1 MAAELHE
8 SHVCNTHAERTQ
20 REQRLRIRHVCHTYL
35 RISHKAD
42 ITDASQRH
50 ESPHKQAATTSIGI
64 NIIIRD
70 CDCQN
75 DDDDEGS
82 AIFMSAQAGIEFR
95 AK

>member
-1 MAAELHE
+1 MAAELHD

-20 REQRLRIRHVCHTYL
+20 REQRLRHTYL

-75 DDDDEGS
+75 DDDEGS